1 MAKSPEEQMASM
13 IANMKANTGK
23 TIEEWV
29 KIAKAS
35 KLEKHGE
42 IVRMLK
48 ADHGLGHGFAN
59 LVAHNAR
66 GSLTPTAPKTGEGSG
81 NPSAGQYDGA
91 KAALK
96 PIYDKLVSTCEAFG
110 KDVELTPKKGYV
122 SLRRS
127 RQFATIHPST
137 ATRVDVGIQLKGV
150 PAKGRLEA
158 AGSWNGMVSHRVR
171 LEKLS
176 EVDAELKAW
185 LKKAYDAC

>member
-1 MAKSPEEQMASM
+1 MTMATSPEEQLANM

-23 TIEEWV
+23 TLEQWV
-29 KIAKAS
+29 AIARKS

-59 LVAHNAR
+59 VVAHHAR
-66 GSLTPTAPKTGEGSG
+66 GSLTPAAPDG

-96 PIYDKLVSTCEAFG
+96 PIYDKLVTICEGFG

-127 RQFATIHPST
+127 KQFATIHPST
-137 ATRVDVGIQLKGV
+137 ATRVDLGIKLAGV
-150 PAKGRLEA
+150 APKGRLEA
-158 AGSWNGMVSHRVR
+158 AGSWNGMVTHRVR
-171 LEKLS
+171 LEKAAD
-176 EVDAELKAW
+176 VDAEIKAW
-185 LKKAYDAC
+185 LRQAYDMA

>member
-1 MAKSPEEQMASM
+1 MHVTKSPEEQLASM

-29 KIAKAS
+29 AIANRS

-59 LVAHNAR
+59 VVAHKAR
-66 GSLTPTAPKTGEGSG
+66 GSLVTTTPDGE
-81 NPSAGQYDGA
+81 PAAGQYDGA

-96 PIYDKLVSTCEAFG
+96 PIYDRLVAICEGFG
-110 KDVELTPKKGYV
+110 KDVELSPKKGYV

-127 RQFATIHPST
+127 KQFASIHPST
-137 ATRVDVGIQLKGV
+137 ATRVDLGIKLAGV
-150 PAKGRLEA
+150 APKGRLEA
-158 AGSWNGMVSHRVR
+158 AGSWNGMVTHRVR
-171 LEKLS
+171 LEKTGD
-176 EVDAELKAW
+176 VDAELKAW
-185 LKKAYDAC
+185 LKQAYEAA